1 MHQAR
6 FDLRTG
12 RETGICGPEISDD
25 DRAACSA
32 LNRQR
37 AKGIQEA
44 TRPAPSRQSLS
55 ADAWAAL
62 VASRARDWSVP
73 LIPLQCL
80 GLSRDGDGML
90 VSQKLVTLKSG
101 AEACPFADHEW
112 GVVYKLF
119 PLFASGGLGKTFDI
133 ERDEDEGGFSMSVRD
148 AVLAETMEKLM
159 VMHDAGGHPT
169 ELVGIDEC
177 GDYLI
182 AKQPLALP
190 FKDLTAD
197 RDAAIARMRAVP
209 CKASFKRPVWV
220 MWVWDLP
227 WIMSDLHQGNVMR
240 EPSDAACII
249 DALLAPLAPQWI
261 QGNRML
267 AESVEDARLFRS
279 TGSLPARK
287 AFDDVRDNEL

>member
-6 FDLRTG
+6 FDFRTG
-12 RETGICGPEISDD
+12 LETGISGSEISDG

-32 LNRQR
+32 INCQR

-44 TRPAPSRQSLS
+44 TRPAPSRQSVS
-55 ADAWAAL
+55 ADVWAAL
-62 VASRARDWSVP
+62 VASRAREWAVP

-80 GLSRDGDGML
+80 GLGRDRDGVL
-90 VSQKLVTLKSG
+90 VSQKLTALRTG
-101 AEACPFADHEW
+101 AEACPFADMEW

-133 ERDEDEGGFSMSVRD
+133 EREEHCADFSMTVRD

-169 ELVGIDEC
+169 EIVGIDEC

-190 FKDLTAD
+190 YEDLAAD
-197 RDAAIARMRAVP
+197 RTAALNRMRAVA
-209 CKASFKRPVWV
+209 CRASFKRPVWI

-227 WIMSDLHQGNVMR
+227 WVMSDLHQGNVMR
-240 EPSDAACII
+240 DRSGTACII

-261 QGNRML
+261 KTNRFL
-267 AESVEDARLFRS
+267 AESVEDARLFRT
-279 TGSLPARK
+279 TGTLPIRK
-287 AFDDVRDNEL
+287 VFDDVCDEEL